1 MGRQPI
7 GQQAMTAAERQRRHR
22 GELTTPPMTKA
33 EVLGLQN
40 LIRKREKVLKS
51 AAAQRSAELMADFEQ
66 QLASQY
72 SFDQDEIW
80 KQANEAAQRAV
91 DEAQA
96 IIAARC
102 LELGIPTKFAP
113 GIGLGWYKR
122 GENAAKERRA
132 ELRLVAKTRIAAIE
146 KETCL
151 KIELHS
157 VELQTQVLAQGLTS
171 EAARAF
177 LESMP
182 AVETLMPTLELTKI
196 EHMLE
201 SRKQRTY

>member
-1 MGRQPI
+1 
-7 GQQAMTAAERQRRHR
+7 
-22 GELTTPPMTKA
+22 MTKA
-33 EVLGLQN
+33 EVLGPQN
-40 LIRKREKVLKS
+40 LIRQREKVLKS

-80 KQANEAAQRAV
+80 REAAALAERAVNEAKAT
-91 DEAQA
+91 
-96 IIAARC
+96 IAARC
-102 LELGIPTKFAP
+102 AELGIPAKFSP
-113 GIGLGWYKR
+113 GLGLHTYNR
-122 GENAAKERRA
+122 GENALEQRRR

-146 KETCL
+146 KDTCL

-157 VELQTQVLAQGLTS
+157 VELQTQVMAQGLTS
-171 EAARAF
+171 EAAKAF

-182 AVETLMPTLELTKI
+182 AIETLMPSLELPKI

-201 SRKQRTY
+201 TRQRADLLKRLA